1 MEAPSESLKLG
12 TKLGTIIKSLI
23 YDWTEISWIF
33 SENFYLSIDPSIFQS
48 VSRLSENQLKIITT
62 N

>member
-1 MEAPSESLKLG
+1 MEAPSESPKLG
-12 TKLGTIIKSLI
+12 TKLGTTIKSLI